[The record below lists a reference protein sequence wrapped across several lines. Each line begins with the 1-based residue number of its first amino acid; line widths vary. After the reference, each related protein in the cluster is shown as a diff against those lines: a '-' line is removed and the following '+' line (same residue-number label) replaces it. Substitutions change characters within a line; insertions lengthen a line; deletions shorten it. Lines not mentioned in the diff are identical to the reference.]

1 MRLCPNTYI
10 LFRVLNV
17 NTCSALH
24 DSSGSGGSAGSSAR
38 PALPEPVAPPA
49 SRRRQTL
56 RTEPLVFAVL
66 LTMLTLGINLSSAPA
81 HVDHADTVPVASQLA
96 AAR

>member
-24 DSSGSGGSAGSSAR
+24 DSSGSAGSSAR
-38 PALPEPVAPPA
+38 PALPAPVAPPA

-66 LTMLTLGINLSSAPA
+66 LTLLTLGINLSSAPA
-81 HVDHADTVPVASQLA
+81 QIDHADTVPVASQLA

>member
-17 NTCSALH
+17 NTCSAL
-24 DSSGSGGSAGSSAR
+24 DESAGSAGSSAP
-38 PALPEPVAPPA
+38 PALPALVAPPA
-49 SRRRQTL
+49 SRRRRTL
-56 RTEPLVFAVL
+56 RAEPLVFAVL
-66 LTMLTLGINLSSAPA
+66 LTMLTLGINLSSAPGQI
-81 HVDHADTVPVASQLA
+81 DHAETAPVASQLA